1 MGYEIFSLY
10 KPTIKMRAAVK
21 PAKHDFNYRSS
32 KKKCVMKGNEVKKN
46 DFCCTAIQRPLNI

>member
-32 KKKCVMKGNEVKKN
+32 KKMCNERKRSEEKR
-46 DFCCTAIQRPLNI
+46 FLLEHCTAI

>member
-32 KKKCVMKGNEVKKN
+32 KKNV
-46 DFCCTAIQRPLNI
+46 